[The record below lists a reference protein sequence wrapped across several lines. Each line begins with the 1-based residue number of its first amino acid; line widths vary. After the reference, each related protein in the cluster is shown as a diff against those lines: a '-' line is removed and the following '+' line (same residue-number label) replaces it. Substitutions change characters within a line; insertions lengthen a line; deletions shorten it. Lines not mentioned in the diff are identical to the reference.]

1 MCRRA
6 GSSGCSP
13 FRSERC
19 RAGFVVGFAGPAA
32 TIGGWPPLL
41 PDRLVSRIESMS
53 FRRIAAIAAFPVLA
67 LIALVA
73 SAGMRAVAEEPSAY
87 VVEVSD
93 VAAKVGDPAVMRA
106 TLRVRDG
113 YRILKHYNNRVI
125 ELSSFDDGVAFER
138 RMVPATLDEDSLVFE
153 VPLRATKPGKHPIN
167 GIFRVGYIHGTD
179 EMAMVS
185 VRLIANVTG
194 TE

>member
-1 MCRRA
+1 MLRAQTAAIMARRRVA
-6 GSSGCSP
+6 
-13 FRSERC
+13 
-19 RAGFVVGFAGPAA
+19 
-32 TIGGWPPLL
+32 L
-41 PDRLVSRIESMS
+41 
-53 FRRIAAIAAFPVLA
+53 IAAI
-67 LIALVA
+67 LISLGA
-73 SAGMRAVAEEPSAY
+73 SAGVQAVAEEPSAY

-93 VAAKVGDPAVMRA
+93 VTAKVGEPAVMRA
-106 TLRVRDG
+106 TLKARDG

-138 RMVPATLDEDSLVFE
+138 KMVPATLDEDALVFE

-167 GIFRVGYIHGTD
+167 GVFRVGYIHGTD

-185 VRLIANVTG
+185 MRLIANVTG